1 MTFLIEPT
9 IVDHKVWR
17 KAAAQA
23 GRLQLKLPT
32 FAQLADPD
40 LPSSRVWK
48 DIGMIGPDEPNAA
61 NLWRIHWYNDASRR
75 GRDLVPGHI
84 LLPREITGVEAQIL
98 VLLGDRFPMIGA
110 HKVLP
115 AYAALI
121 EQLVTGRFD
130 PAEQKAIW
138 PSTGNYCRGGVA
150 VSRILGCRGVA
161 VLPEGMSHERFEWL
175 EKWVSDPSDIVRTP
189 GTESNVKEIYDKC
202 AELKRDERNVILN
215 QFSSFANYLIHYE
228 CTGRAAD
235 EVFKSFND
243 GGDYELAA
251 FVSATG
257 SSGTIAAGD
266 FLKQRR
272 GAKIAAVEALE
283 CPTMLNNGYGE
294 HNIQGIGDKHIPLI
308 QNVMNQDFV
317 IGVSDRTTDQL
328 NLLFGS
334 AIGRDYLGNRRGVEP
349 SSLSAFD
356 HIGISGLA
364 NIVASIKLA
373 KHMNYGPEKVILTV
387 ATDSADLYQSER
399 SRFEGENYKSGIDEV
414 NAAEIFGGCL
424 LGLAS
429 DHVVELTET
438 ARRAVFNLGYYTWV
452 EQQGVSVAD
461 FERRR
466 SQAFWTGVQDCWRH
480 WNDLTIEFNKEAMSS
495 NA

>member
-9 IVDHKVWR
+9 IVDQQRWR
-17 KAAAQA
+17 KSAAQA
-23 GRLQLKLPT
+23 RKLGIVLPT
-32 FAQLADPD
+32 FSQLAHPD
-40 LPSSRVWK
+40 LPSSRTWT
-48 DIGMIGPDEPNAA
+48 DIASVGPDEPNAA
-61 NLWRIHWYNDASRR
+61 NLWRIHWYNNADRR
-75 GRDLVPGHI
+75 GRDFVPGHI
-84 LLPREITGVEAQIL
+84 ALPKNITGVDAQII
-98 VLLGDRFPMIGA
+98 VLLGNRFPMIGA

-130 PAEQKAIW
+130 PVEQKAVW

-161 VLPEGMSHERFEWL
+161 VLPEGMSRERFEWL
-175 EKWVSDPSDIVRTP
+175 ENWVSDPRDIVKTP

-202 AELKRDERNVILN
+202 AELRKDDRNVILN

-228 CTGRAAD
+228 CTGRAAE
-235 EVFKSFND
+235 EVFKSFN
-243 GGDYELAA
+243 GRGEYELAA

-266 FLKQRR
+266 YLKARWGSR
-272 GAKIAAVEALE
+272 TAAVEALE

-308 QNVMNQDFV
+308 QNVMNHDFV

-334 AIGRDYLGNRRGVEP
+334 KIGRNYLERRRGIEP
-349 SSLSAFD
+349 TLVRAFD
-356 HIGISGLA
+356 NVGISGFA

-373 KHMNYGPEKVILTV
+373 KQMNYGPEKIILTV
-387 ATDSADLYQSER
+387 ATDSASLYQSER
-399 SRFEGENYKSGIDEV
+399 KQFEGKHHAKGFDDV
-414 NAAEIFGGCL
+414 NAAEIFGTCL
-424 LGLAS
+424 LGAAS
-429 DHVVELTET
+429 DNVVELTEL

-466 SQAFWTGVQDCWRH
+466 SQSFWHRIQERFRE
-480 WNDLTIEFNKEAMSS
+480 WNELTIEFNKEA
-495 NA
+495 AA